1 MEECTNNAEEEKLAE
16 ITSTENENR
25 RKYSSCTLYIAL
37 FSMIFTINVGIGTY
51 FVYYKYK
58 NRNKETRAKKGFNY
72 QMTLYYWTY
81 KWVKSQT

>member
-1 MEECTNNAEEEKLAE
+1 M
-16 ITSTENENR
+16 
-25 RKYSSCTLYIAL
+25 LYIAL

-72 QMTLYYWTY
+72 QMTLYY
-81 KWVKSQT
+81 